1 MKTITLIHTKEE
13 HDLKG
18 DDFFMHHIKPIVVK
32 FLIYS
37 ILIAFVLLFYGF
49 SIPSLLMLSFLLAIV
64 TYFLGD
70 VFVLP
75 LKGNW
80 FATLT
85 DGVTVFIGVL
95 IWIVPTYGLYFSAI
109 GGALFVAF
117 IVGVCEW
124 FIHIYIIGRVDR
136 EDREPIYD

>member
-1 MKTITLIHTKEE
+1 MQHV
-13 HDLKG
+13 
-18 DDFFMHHIKPIVVK
+18 KPVLVK
-32 FLIYS
+32 FFIYS
-37 ILIAFVLLFYGF
+37 ILITLVLLFYGY
-49 SIPSLLMLSFLLAIV
+49 SIPSLLLLSAILAVV

-70 VFVLP
+70 MLILP

-80 FATLT
+80 IATVV
-85 DGVTVFIGVL
+85 DVVTVFLVVL
-95 IWIVPTYGLYFSAI
+95 IWTVPSYGLYFSVI

-136 EDREPIYD
+136 DGPEPLYD

>member
-1 MKTITLIHTKEE
+1 MQHV
-13 HDLKG
+13 
-18 DDFFMHHIKPIVVK
+18 KPIFLK

-37 ILIAFVLLFYGF
+37 ILITLVLLFYGY
-49 SIPSLLMLSFLLAIV
+49 SIPLLLVLSAILALV
-64 TYFLGD
+64 TYILGD
-70 VFVLP
+70 MVVLP

-80 FATLT
+80 IATLV
-85 DGVTVFIGVL
+85 DVATVFLGVL
-95 IWIVPTYGLYFSAI
+95 IWTVPTYGFYFSVI

-136 EDREPIYD
+136 DGREPLYD